1 MRLKEIEARLAE
13 IKEELNTRAAELTDE
28 EITKLETEV
37 TDLQE
42 ERTALLTAAEKR
54 KKLLERIAAGEPT
67 GGAGADTTL
76 LRNFKGAGG
85 AGAGEPED
93 KYDTTA
99 YRKAF
104 MNYVCRG
111 VAIPAEYR
119 AAETTTTADS
129 GAVIPTTIMNEIIQK
144 LESYGS
150 IYAKV
155 RKINV
160 QGGVSIPIADL
171 KPTAHWITE
180 AKSSDDQKASAKNSV
195 TFNYYGLECKISQS
209 ILANVVTLKMFT
221 DLFVPMATKA
231 MVKAIEIAIFNG
243 TGEGQPLGV
252 LKDSRVTAVITLTP
266 EEYASWNG
274 WHKVKGK
281 MKKAYRN
288 GSFVMNQ
295 STFDTGIDGMEDKNG
310 QPIGRTNYGVNGE
323 ETYRFM
329 GKNVETV
336 EDDVLPSWDDANEGD
351 VIAVFMNFSDYVINT
366 NMEMQ
371 VVKWTDHDNNK
382 IVPRS
387 VWTLGHRP
395 KCSPEGMV
403 YLGGGTWVDIYL
415 NSDDGAKGLKS
426 EYGCAPMTGTESM
439 NWYNFVERLAKSG
452 KRLPNYAE
460 FCAYAFGSPAGLD
473 NANTNAWSATSNTG
487 RGVTGSVV
495 NAVSSV
501 GVVDAVG
508 RVWEWLDELITRA
521 EHATNADY
529 HASVAWGWDKKS
541 PLNTGE
547 KSYDVGNIYQYY
559 AYSLAA
565 LVAGGS
571 WSSGANCGARAVLC
585 GRYPWIVSTYIGA
598 RGACDSL

>member
-1 MRLKEIEARLAE
+1 MRLIA
-13 IKEELNTRAAELTDE
+13 
-28 EITKLETEV
+28 
-37 TDLQE
+37 
-42 ERTALLTAAEKR
+42 TAAPASPPEG
-54 KKLLERIAAGEPT
+54 AAARPAPRAT
-67 GGAGADTTL
+67 
-76 LRNFKGAGG
+76 GG

-160 QGGVSIPIADL
+160 QGGVSIADL

-221 DLFVPMATKA
+221 DLFVPMATEA

-382 IVPRS
+382 IKN
-387 VWTLGHRP
+387 
-395 KCSPEGMV
+395 KCLMV
-403 YLGGGTWVDIYL
+403 VD
-415 NSDDGAKGLKS
+415 
-426 EYGCAPMTGTESM
+426 
-439 NWYNFVERLAKSG
+439 G
-452 KRLPNYAE
+452 KVAD
-460 FCAYAFGSPAGLD
+460 AAGIILVKK
-473 NANTNAWSATSNTG
+473 
-487 RGVTGSVV
+487 GVT
-495 NAVSSV
+495 AV
-501 GVVDAVG
+501 
-508 RVWEWLDELITRA
+508 
-521 EHATNADY
+521 
-529 HASVAWGWDKKS
+529 
-541 PLNTGE
+541 
-547 KSYDVGNIYQYY
+547 
-559 AYSLAA
+559 
-565 LVAGGS
+565 
-571 WSSGANCGARAVLC
+571 
-585 GRYPWIVSTYIGA
+585 
-598 RGACDSL
+598 

>member
-1 MRLKEIEARLAE
+1 MRLKEIETRLAE
-13 IKEELNTRAAELTDE
+13 IREELNTRAAELTDE
-28 EITKLETEV
+28 EMTALEAEV
-37 TDLQE
+37 TALQE
-42 ERTALLTAAEKR
+42 ERTSLQAAAEKR
-54 KKLLERIAAGEPT
+54 KNLLARIAAGEPT
-67 GGAGADTTL
+67 GGAGTEPTTF
-76 LRNFKGAGG
+76 RNFAGAGG
-85 AGAGEPED
+85 TGAAATEPED
-93 KYDTTA
+93 KYDTVA

-111 VAIPAEYR
+111 VVIPQEYR
-119 AAETTTTADS
+119 AAENTTTADS
-129 GAVIPTTIMNEIIQK
+129 GAVIPTSIMNEIITK

-171 KPTAHWITE
+171 KPTAHWIAE
-180 AKSSDDQKASAKNSV
+180 EKSSDDQKASAKTSV

-221 DLFVPMATKA
+221 DLFVPMATEA

-252 LKDSRVTAVITLTP
+252 TKDNRVTTVVTLTQ
-266 EEYASWNG
+266 EEYESWNG

-351 VIAVFMNFSDYVINT
+351 VIAVFMSFSDYVINT

-382 IVPRS
+382 IKNKCLMVVDGKVADANGIILVKKGVRS
-387 VWTLGHRP
+387 V
-395 KCSPEGMV
+395 
-403 YLGGGTWVDIYL
+403 
-415 NSDDGAKGLKS
+415 
-426 EYGCAPMTGTESM
+426 
-439 NWYNFVERLAKSG
+439 
-452 KRLPNYAE
+452 
-460 FCAYAFGSPAGLD
+460 
-473 NANTNAWSATSNTG
+473 
-487 RGVTGSVV
+487 
-495 NAVSSV
+495 
-501 GVVDAVG
+501 
-508 RVWEWLDELITRA
+508 
-521 EHATNADY
+521 
-529 HASVAWGWDKKS
+529 
-541 PLNTGE
+541 
-547 KSYDVGNIYQYY
+547 
-559 AYSLAA
+559 
-565 LVAGGS
+565 
-571 WSSGANCGARAVLC
+571 
-585 GRYPWIVSTYIGA
+585 
-598 RGACDSL
+598 

>member
-42 ERTALLTAAEKR
+42 ERTALLAAAEKR

-221 DLFVPMATKA
+221 DLFVPMATEA

-252 LKDSRVTAVITLTP
+252 LKDNRV
-266 EEYASWNG
+266 
-274 WHKVKGK
+274 
-281 MKKAYRN
+281 R
-288 GSFVMNQ
+288 
-295 STFDTGIDGMEDKNG
+295 
-310 QPIGRTNYGVNGE
+310 
-323 ETYRFM
+323 
-329 GKNVETV
+329 
-336 EDDVLPSWDDANEGD
+336 
-351 VIAVFMNFSDYVINT
+351 
-366 NMEMQ
+366 
-371 VVKWTDHDNNK
+371 
-382 IVPRS
+382 
-387 VWTLGHRP
+387 
-395 KCSPEGMV
+395 
-403 YLGGGTWVDIYL
+403 GT
-415 NSDDGAKGLKS
+415 
-426 EYGCAPMTGTESM
+426 
-439 NWYNFVERLAKSG
+439 
-452 KRLPNYAE
+452 
-460 FCAYAFGSPAGLD
+460 
-473 NANTNAWSATSNTG
+473 
-487 RGVTGSVV
+487 TGSVV
-495 NAVSSV
+495 NAVSCV

-508 RVWEWLDELITRA
+508 RVTLSRRRA
-521 EHATNADY
+521 KAQPY
-529 HASVAWGWDKKS
+529 K
-541 PLNTGE
+541 
-547 KSYDVGNIYQYY
+547 
-559 AYSLAA
+559 
-565 LVAGGS
+565 
-571 WSSGANCGARAVLC
+571 
-585 GRYPWIVSTYIGA
+585 
-598 RGACDSL
+598 RG

>member
-28 EITKLETEV
+28 KITKLETEV

-221 DLFVPMATKA
+221 DLFVPMATEA

-252 LKDSRVTAVITLTP
+252 LKDNRVTAVITLTP

-310 QPIGRTNYGVNGE
+310 QPIAKVNYGTSGKPERTLLGRTV
-323 ETYRFM
+323 
-329 GKNVETV
+329 
-336 EDDVLPSWDDANEGD
+336 VLC
-351 VIAVFMNFSDYVINT
+351 DYVASYSAALAKDTIFAFLFNFKDYVLNT
-366 NMEMQ
+366 NYSMGVKKYEDNDTDDQITKGIMLVDGKVVDKNSLV
-371 VVKWTDHDNNK
+371 VVKK
-382 IVPRS
+382 I
-387 VWTLGHRP
+387 
-395 KCSPEGMV
+395 E
-403 YLGGGTWVDIYL
+403 
-415 NSDDGAKGLKS
+415 
-426 EYGCAPMTGTESM
+426 
-439 NWYNFVERLAKSG
+439 
-452 KRLPNYAE
+452 
-460 FCAYAFGSPAGLD
+460 
-473 NANTNAWSATSNTG
+473 
-487 RGVTGSVV
+487 
-495 NAVSSV
+495 AV
-501 GVVDAVG
+501 
-508 RVWEWLDELITRA
+508 
-521 EHATNADY
+521 
-529 HASVAWGWDKKS
+529 
-541 PLNTGE
+541 
-547 KSYDVGNIYQYY
+547 
-559 AYSLAA
+559 
-565 LVAGGS
+565 
-571 WSSGANCGARAVLC
+571 
-585 GRYPWIVSTYIGA
+585 
-598 RGACDSL
+598 

>member
-28 EITKLETEV
+28 EIIKLETEV

-42 ERTALLTAAEKR
+42 ERTALLAAAEKR

-85 AGAGEPED
+85 AGVGEPED
-93 KYDTTA
+93 KYDTMA

-221 DLFVPMATKA
+221 DLFVPMATEA

-252 LKDSRVTAVITLTP
+252 LKDSRVSSHAARP
-266 EEYASWNG
+266 Y
-274 WHKVKGK
+274 
-281 MKKAYRN
+281 M
-288 GSFVMNQ
+288 
-295 STFDTGIDGMEDKNG
+295 
-310 QPIGRTNYGVNGE
+310 
-323 ETYRFM
+323 
-329 GKNVETV
+329 TV
-336 EDDVLPSWDDANEGD
+336 ANEK
-351 VIAVFMNFSDYVINT
+351 AH
-366 NMEMQ
+366 EK
-371 VVKWTDHDNNK
+371 VVEAQ
-382 IVPRS
+382 RS
-387 VWTLGHRP
+387 IW
-395 KCSPEGMV
+395 E
-403 YLGGGTWVDIYL
+403 
-415 NSDDGAKGLKS
+415 S
-426 EYGCAPMTGTESM
+426 E
-439 NWYNFVERLAKSG
+439 
-452 KRLPNYAE
+452 
-460 FCAYAFGSPAGLD
+460 
-473 NANTNAWSATSNTG
+473 
-487 RGVTGSVV
+487 
-495 NAVSSV
+495 
-501 GVVDAVG
+501 
-508 RVWEWLDELITRA
+508 
-521 EHATNADY
+521 
-529 HASVAWGWDKKS
+529 
-541 PLNTGE
+541 TGE
-547 KSYDVGNIYQYY
+547 
-559 AYSLAA
+559 
-565 LVAGGS
+565 
-571 WSSGANCGARAVLC
+571 
-585 GRYPWIVSTYIGA
+585 
-598 RGACDSL
+598 